1 MRRPH
6 PLAAKPADCFNLDR
20 DIIMN
25 VNPLLFSAILA
36 ANVAAPAAQAQ
47 SLVNLTSAG
56 ASVADGN
63 KACPDQPYYL
73 YSGGKR
79 DNYVAPADRAY
90 PSPNLVAFIP
100 PGGPTVAYDTPM
112 VNGRFGDSFNFQ
124 NTRSVCYAVIQFKAT
139 VTSVGAT
146 NDGLTFG
153 HVDPGGAPF
162 NVVGQVIYPG
172 NPATPGVQS
181 YALDANGRA
190 LLSVQT
196 GIGLNKTP
204 DQSILDLYLQD
215 DTMLDFFRI
224 YVWYGPNCADNLSC

>member
-1 MRRPH
+1 MLWPQ
-6 PLAAKPADCFNLDR
+6 PMAAKPAGSFNLER
-20 DIIMN
+20 NIIMN
-25 VNPLLFSAILA
+25 VNSVLFSAILA
-36 ANVAAPAAQAQ
+36 ANLAAPAVQAQ
-47 SLVNLTSAG
+47 SLVNLTSVR

-79 DNYVAPADRAY
+79 DNYAAPADRAY

-112 VNGRFGDSFNFQ
+112 LDGRFGDSFNLQ
-124 NTRSVCYAVIQFKAT
+124 NTRSVCYAVIQFKAK
-139 VTSVGAT
+139 AT
-146 NDGLTFG
+146 NGLASNDGLTFG
-153 HVDPGGAPF
+153 HVGPGGTPF
-162 NVVGQVIYPG
+162 DVVGQVIYPA
-172 NPATPGVQS
+172 ATSGVQS
-181 YALDANGRA
+181 YALDANGLA
-190 LLSVQT
+190 LISVQT
-196 GIGLNKTP
+196 GAGLNKTP